1 MIVLFLLMQY
11 IEFSF
16 LIKFVTDYCL
26 TNLLIIVDIY
36 KGFSMYINFLNEK
49 NKLHGTNRNS
59 FKNIFMFLSIYF
71 YNKPFDKNDWQ
82 YYPNICVTFIY
93 LFIIIPYIIYIIS
106 LANVN
111 KQIRYDYLF
120 SLIISTISVVLSIF
134 YDHIF

>member
-1 MIVLFLLMQY
+1 M
-11 IEFSF
+11 
-16 LIKFVTDYCL
+16 K
-26 TNLLIIVDIY
+26 
-36 KGFSMYINFLNEK
+36 K

-59 FKNIFMFLSIYF
+59 FKNIFMFLSIYFFLSFIYVVIIIIYF

-120 SLIISTISVVLSIF
+120 SLIISTISIVLSIF